1 MQEEYNIEKVL
12 SDIIDKTMVTKL
24 TENNLISGAL
34 INSGFSE
41 DLLIEVELIKL
52 ELMREIYSLTLP
64 QIYDIINNKC
74 DIFIED
80 FVYST
85 EYSIESV
92 LQHNIAYIRQN
103 AIKILEKDVNDNDKR
118 RINFRN

>member
-92 LQHNIAYIRQN
+92 MQHNIAYIRQN

>member
-118 RINFRN
+118 RINLRN

>member
-1 MQEEYNIEKVL
+1 
-12 SDIIDKTMVTKL
+12 MVTKL

-92 LQHNIAYIRQN
+92 MQHNIAYIRQN

>member
-80 FVYST
+80 YKS
-85 EYSIESV
+85 
-92 LQHNIAYIRQN
+92 LMNN
-103 AIKILEKDVNDNDKR
+103 N
-118 RINFRN
+118 

>member
-64 QIYDIINNKC
+64 QVYDIIDHKC
-74 DIFIED
+74 DKFIED

-85 EYSIESV
+85 EYTIKSILE
-92 LQHNIAYIRQN
+92 HNREFIRKS
-103 AIKILEKDVNDNDKR
+103 AIQILEKDVKR
-118 RINFRN
+118 

>member
-103 AIKILEKDVNDNDKR
+103 AIKILEKGVNDNDKR